1 MTWTGRRRI
10 IAALR
15 GEAVDRP
22 PVWMMRQAGR
32 YLPEYR
38 ALRKE
43 HSFLEMVGTPALA
56 AEVTLQPIRRFGFD
70 AAILFCDILTIPEAL
85 GLEVK
90 FPKGGPKLSPTV
102 QTAAEVAALPRPDVV
117 AELGYVADAIREI
130 RRLLDDDVALLG
142 FSGAPWTL
150 ATYMVEGGGSKSF
163 PTIRAMMHREPETL
177 EALLERLA
185 DVVIDYLQMQ
195 IDAGVDAV
203 QLFDTW
209 AGELRA
215 EDYERLLLPT
225 TRRIVQT
232 LRDRGATVV
241 LFARHPGHLLESTLK
256 AGPNAIGVDWR
267 VDLAHAAELAAAAG
281 VSLQGNLDPAEL
293 FASPAHIKARIEEMH
308 RAIGG
313 RTGWVVNLGH
323 GIWPAAPISGVQ
335 ALVDAVHGLGEQA

>member
-1 MTWTGRRRI
+1 MM
-10 IAALR
+10 AALH

-38 ALRKE
+38 ELRKD
-43 HSFLEMVGTPALA
+43 HHFLEMVRTPELA

-70 AAILFCDILTIPEAL
+70 AAILFSDILTVPEAL
-85 GLEVK
+85 GLEVD

-102 QTAAEVAALPRPDVV
+102 RTEAEVAALPRPDVV
-117 AELGYVADAIREI
+117 AELGYVADAVREI

-150 ATYMVEGGGSKSF
+150 GTYMVEGGTSKSF
-163 PTIRAMMHREPETL
+163 PNIRAMMHNAPDVL
-177 EALLERLA
+177 EALFEHLA

-209 AGELRA
+209 AGELRLA
-215 EDYERLLLPT
+215 DYERYLLPST
-225 TRRIVQT
+225 KRIVKT

-241 LFARHPGHLLESTLK
+241 LFARHPGHLLEGTLK
-256 AGPNAIGVDWR
+256 AGANAVGVDWR
-267 VDLAHAAELAAAAG
+267 VDLAHAAERAAAHG

-293 FASPAHIKARIEEMH
+293 FASPEHITARIREMH
-308 RAIGG
+308 AAIGG
-313 RTGWVVNLGH
+313 RTGWVANLGH
-323 GIWPAAPISGVQ
+323 GIWPTAPISGVH
-335 ALVDAVHGLGEQA
+335 ALVDAVHGLA

>member
-1 MTWTGRRRI
+1 ML
-10 IAALR
+10 AALH

-43 HSFLEMVGTPALA
+43 HGFLEMVGTPALA
-56 AEVTLQPIRRFGFD
+56 AEVTLQPIQRFGFD

-85 GLEVK
+85 GIDVQ
-90 FPKGGPKLSPTV
+90 FPKGGPKLAPTV
-102 QTAAEVAALPRPDVV
+102 RTAAEVAALPKPDVV
-117 AELGYVADAIREI
+117 AELGYVADAIRET
-130 RRLLDDDVALLG
+130 RTQLDDGVALLG

-150 ATYMVEGGGSKSF
+150 ATYMVEGGTSKSF
-163 PTIRAMMHREPETL
+163 ATIRAMMHQEPETL
-177 EALLERLA
+177 NALLERLA

-195 IDAGVDAV
+195 VDAGVDAV

-215 EDYERLLLPT
+215 EDYERILLPT
-225 TRRIVQT
+225 THRIVQT

-256 AGPNAIGVDWR
+256 ASPNAIGVDWR
-267 VDLAHAAELAAAAG
+267 VDLAEAAKKAATAG
-281 VSLQGNLDPAEL
+281 VSLQGNLDPSEL
-293 FASPAHIKARIEEMH
+293 FASPEHITARVQEMY
-308 RAIGG
+308 AAVDGQ
-313 RTGWVVNLGH
+313 TGWICNLGH

-335 ALVDAVHGLGEQA
+335 ALVDAVHGLAK